1 MDSPGLIFFFFIN
14 IMEENNI
21 DKIREQREHVAHDPN
36 YKDISYR
43 DRISTVTVDGK
54 RNYLHPK
61 IPKGKFITWRNIVG
75 LVLLTL
81 LFVLPL
87 IKVNGDPF
95 VLLDVTNRKFI
106 LFGAIFSPQDTFVML
121 LLMLSFILFV
131 VLFTVTFGRI
141 WCGWL
146 CPQTIFLEIVFRRV
160 EKWIEGSPHK
170 QKKLDNMPWNGEKI
184 AKRLTKWIV
193 FYALS
198 FAFVNAM
205 LWFFMSFDRWL
216 EYMMDIGNHG
226 SWLALILLFTSIFF
240 GIYTWFREQICIIAC
255 PYGRMQSVL
264 IDPSTIVISYD
275 YLRGEPRGAQK
286 KGSTRETTGLG
297 DCIDCHACVD
307 VCPTGIDIRNGTQ
320 LECVNCTA
328 CIDAC
333 DNIMENVGKPKG
345 LIRYAS
351 EKEIRTG
358 KKVGWSPRIIAY
370 SLVLMV
376 ILIFA
381 GFTLFNRSEV
391 SAVILRTPGVIYQK
405 AGPDSLINLYNVKMV
420 NKTRHEK
427 HLDIK
432 LVDHKG
438 RVTIVGGDI
447 VLLPEEKKEAIMFVK
462 IANKDI
468 ESENIILTL
477 SVLLDGKEM
486 DHPTVTFMSPKK

>member
-1 MDSPGLIFFFFIN
+1 
-14 IMEENNI
+14 MENQDI
-21 DKIREQREHVAHDPN
+21 DKIKEQREHIARDPN

-54 RNYLHPK
+54 RNYLHPR
-61 IPKGKFITWRNIVG
+61 IPKGKFIKWRNIVG
-75 LVLLTL
+75 IGLLAM
-81 LFVLPL
+81 LFAFPL
-87 IKVNGDPF
+87 IKINGDPLI
-95 VLLDVTNRKFI
+95 LLDVMNRKFI
-106 LFGAIFSPQDTFVML
+106 LFSVIFTPQDTFVML

-131 VLFTVTFGRI
+131 VLFTVTYGRI

-146 CPQTIFLEIVFRRV
+146 CPQTIFLEIVFRRI
-160 EKWIEGSPHK
+160 EKWIEGSPVH

-184 AKRLTKWIV
+184 RKRLLKWLV
-193 FYALS
+193 FYILS

-205 LWFFMSFDRWL
+205 LWFFMSFDRWF
-216 EYMMDIGNHG
+216 EYMSDIENHK
-226 SWLALILLFTSIFF
+226 SWLLLILAFTTVFF

-255 PYGRMQSVL
+255 PYGRMQGVL

-275 YLRGEPRGAQK
+275 YLRGEPRGHQK

-297 DCIDCHACVD
+297 DCIDCYACVD

-333 DNIMENVGKPKG
+333 DNVMERIGKPKG

-351 EKEIRTG
+351 EKEISSG

-370 SLVLMV
+370 SIVLMI
-376 ILIFA
+376 ILTFA
-381 GFTLFNRSEV
+381 TYTLFTRTEV

-405 AGPDSLINLYNVKMV
+405 AGPDSLINLYNIKVV
-420 NKTRHEK
+420 NRTRDEK
-427 HLDIK
+427 HLDVN
-432 LVDHKG
+432 LLDRSG
-438 RVTIVGGDI
+438 RVTVVGGII
-447 VLLPEEKKEAIMFVK
+447 VVPPEARKESILFVK

-468 ESENIILTL
+468 ESENIVLRL
-477 SVLLDGKEM
+477 SVILDGKEIEQ
-486 DHPTVTFMSPKK
+486 PTVTFMSPKKQ